1 MKLSP
6 DDLNDIARAAVNS
19 IHGEQAPAILPDYER
34 DEWRATADL
43 LFESACQAL
52 SPNMDASTASRCAL
66 TAVRESVA
74 AYQSAD
80 ARRQSRHSGL
90 L

>member
-1 MKLSP
+1 MSKLSP
-6 DDLNDIARAAVNS
+6 DDLNDIARSAVNS
-19 IHGEQAPAILPDYER
+19 IHGDRAPAAMTENER

-52 SPNMDASTASRCAL
+52 SPNMDATTASHCAV

-80 ARRQSRHSGL
+80 ARRIRTT
-90 L
+90 